1 MRSTHGETNSRL
13 RAGPNE
19 RPGAERPGFVVGVT
33 GLVTPEMGGG
43 DKPLDRR
50 TLRLLL
56 YVLMLAEL
64 TIVLVILSSLIP

>member
-1 MRSTHGETNSRL
+1 M
-13 RAGPNE
+13 AGLANPE
-19 RPGAERPGFVVGVT
+19 VT
-33 GLVTPEMGGG
+33 KGGS
-43 DKPLDRR
+43 KSMDRR